1 MPVRLQVI
9 RADLSLPV
17 PPTSKCPVSL
27 VATRVSLTHR
37 CTIERDFHQGSDDGW
52 GNPTV
57 PTWAT
62 QTSSVAAAIWP
73 AGSGLVRDLGRR
85 DINCTHVIAT
95 NQNLSAVTKDR
106 FYDGSVYYQV
116 ESVEGFVNSHVTAE
130 VLYLHYCNLRT
141 V

>member
-1 MPVRLQVI
+1 MYLL
-9 RADLSLPV
+9 D
-17 PPTSKCPVSL
+17 K
-27 VATRVSLTHR
+27 SLTHQR
-37 CTIERDFHQGSDDGW
+37 ATAVKDAIG
-52 GNPTV
+52 GNV

-73 AGSGLVRDLGRR
+73 SSSGLVRDLGRR

-95 NQNLSAVTKDR
+95 AQNLSAVTKDR

-116 ESVEGFVNSHVTAE
+116 ESVEGFVNSHVTTE